1 MTYVMEMSTDTDIIN
16 TQLNAAWDLI
26 AARYEWRQVKAMSLN
41 IVNPATIV
49 IIAHG
54 NGKEIGNATPGT
66 IDIEAETFLALI
78 QGNMAPNQ
86 VPNAIY
92 ISTCGSGIAQFAAAV
107 RIIAENNH
115 IWANTRIYGHNDPVA
130 GPVPPANDIRWTEI
144 F

>member
-66 IDIEAETFLALI
+66 IDIEAETFLTLI

-92 ISTCGSGIAQFAAAV
+92 IYPHAV
-107 RIIAENNH
+107 LE
-115 IWANTRIYGHNDPVA
+115 
-130 GPVPPANDIRWTEI
+130 
-144 F
+144 